1 MIYCIYILVSTPQ
14 QILLLKKHDMD
25 KKLTL
30 QLDSYT
36 DAAGKFKSSAPRQ
49 GNEDSSLLL
58 VSSESVPGYTA
69 YVNGGAPD
77 GTTTVGDDGVVMVVA
92 DGMGGMNAG
101 EVASAIAIDVAAK
114 AFDDNRRT
122 CANDAA
128 ARGRMLED
136 IICRADAAVK
146 ADASHNG
153 EHAGMGSTMIM
164 AWLVGNELTV
174 TWIGDSRA
182 YLYRPGT
189 GIRPLSRDHSYV
201 QELANRGVLTYEETF
216 GHPQG
221 NIVTR
226 SLGDPSQAAR
236 PETAQFTVGDGDII
250 MLCSDGLSGV
260 LRDRPVDPDAETP
273 TLETVIAANAQDTAA
288 CGRALMSAA
297 READWYD
304 NVTVMLCRVC
314 SGAGVP
320 SADGVGKT
328 LETATTVA
336 SSKSHKEAAKGKTPR
351 RRYVLSVIIFAIFFV
366 AGAAVA
372 IYIKSDKGAEA
383 AQSKPVPTKTSPAKP
398 VPTPSDTAAVQ
409 HVRGKQAMA
418 VQNTVQSTPMQTRPA
433 TGHTESREAKP
444 AQPQKVQQPGN
455 KESQAVQDKIRRH
468 TPSRQDLPTE
478 KAKTE
483 DKAKTDRKAKA
494 DPKQD
499 AKPGANPLHE
509 SGKDKENK
517 QNNKI

>member
-1 MIYCIYILVSTPQ
+1 
-14 QILLLKKHDMD
+14 MD

-30 QLDSYT
+30 QLDSRT
-36 DAAGKFKSSAPRQ
+36 EAAGKFRPTAARQ

-58 VSSESVPGYTA
+58 VSSEHTPGYTA
-69 YVNGGAPD
+69 FVNGGAPD
-77 GTTTVGDDGVVMVVA
+77 GATEVGEGGVVMVVA

-101 EVASAIAIDVAAK
+101 EIASAIAIDVATK
-114 AFDDNRRT
+114 AFEGDHRVQ
-122 CANDAA
+122 AKDAD
-128 ARGRMLED
+128 ARGRILED
-136 IICRADAAVK
+136 IICRADTAVK
-146 ADASHNG
+146 ADASHND
-153 EHAGMGSTMIM
+153 EHSGMGSTMIM

-189 GIRPLSRDHSYV
+189 GIQPLSRDHSYV

-226 SLGDPSQAAR
+226 SLGDPTQAAR
-236 PETAQFTVGDGDII
+236 PETMQFVVGDGDII

-260 LRDRPVDPDAETP
+260 LRDKPLEPKHDTP
-273 TLETVIAANAQDTAA
+273 TLESVIAANARDVAA
-288 CGRALMSAA
+288 CRRALMTAA

-314 SGAGVP
+314 SGAGMQP
-320 SADGVGKT
+320 SDGVSKT
-328 LETATTVA
+328 LETSETIAA
-336 SSKSHKEAAKGKTPR
+336 SKVCNKAAEGKKPR
-351 RRYVLSVIIFAIFFV
+351 RNYIIALIIFVIFFV

-372 IYIKSDKGAEA
+372 IYIKSGKDTK
-383 AQSKPVPTKTSPAKP
+383 AQQPKPVPTKTTQPKP
-398 VPTPSDTAAVQ
+398 TASDTTDIQ
-409 HVRGKQAMA
+409 HVRGTQAQPTSPSA
-418 VQNTVQSTPMQTRPA
+418 QPA
-433 TGHTESREAKP
+433 PAQARHEAGHTANRTTNP
-444 AQPQKVQQPGN
+444 APSQKIQQPGN
-455 KESQAVQDKIRRH
+455 KDSRAMQEKIRQNV
-468 TPSRQDLPTE
+468 TPHRDLPSE

-483 DKAKTDRKAKA
+483 DKAKTDRKGKA

-499 AKPGANPLHE
+499 VNPGAKPLPENGNN
-509 SGKDKENK
+509 KENK

>member
-1 MIYCIYILVSTPQ
+1 
-14 QILLLKKHDMD
+14 MD

-36 DAAGKFKSSAPRQ
+36 DAAGKFKPSAPRQ

-58 VSSESVPGYTA
+58 VSSENTSGYRPFT
-69 YVNGGAPD
+69 NGGAPD
-77 GTTTVGDDGVVMVVA
+77 GTLTMGHGGVVMVVA

-101 EVASAIAIDVAAK
+101 EVASAIAVDTAAK
-114 AFDDNRRT
+114 TFEGDRWKQAE
-122 CANDAA
+122 DAA

-146 ADASHNG
+146 DDASHDG
-153 EHAGMGSTMIM
+153 EHVGMGSTMIM
-164 AWLVGNELTV
+164 VWLVGNELTV

-189 GIRPLSRDHSYV
+189 GILPLSRDHSYV

-226 SLGDPSQAAR
+226 SLGDPSQSAR
-236 PETAQFTVGDGDII
+236 PETAQYTVGDGDII

-260 LRDRPVDPDAETP
+260 LRDRPLTSDAATP
-273 TLETVIAANAQDTAA
+273 TLESVISANAQDVAA
-288 CGRALMSAA
+288 CRRALMSAA
-297 READWYD
+297 REAEWYD

-314 SGAGVP
+314 SGAGMPPAV
-320 SADGVGKT
+320 GVNKT
-328 LETATTVA
+328 LETGATIT
-336 SSKSHKEAAKGKTPR
+336 SSKASKNITNGKTPR

-383 AQSKPVPTKTSPAKP
+383 AQPKPVPTKTTPAIT
-398 VPTPSDTAAVQ
+398 TPPDTTDVQ
-409 HVRGKQAMA
+409 HVRGTQAL
-418 VQNTVQSTPMQTRPA
+418 QTPHSAQPVQTRPTA
-433 TGHTESREAKP
+433 GHAVSREAKP
-444 AQPQKVQQPGN
+444 AQPQRAQQPGSKVQQPGG
-455 KESQAVQDKIRRH
+455 KESQAVQDKIRRNA
-468 TPSRQDLPTE
+468 TPHQDLPAE

-494 DPKQD
+494 DPQQD
-499 AKPGANPLHE
+499 AKPGTTPLPE
-509 SGKDKENK
+509 NSKDKENK
-517 QNNKI
+517 QNNMI

>member
-1 MIYCIYILVSTPQ
+1 
-14 QILLLKKHDMD
+14 MD

-36 DAAGKFKSSAPRQ
+36 DAAGKFKPSAPRQ

-58 VSSESVPGYTA
+58 VPSESASGYTA
-69 YVNGGAPD
+69 FVNGGAPD
-77 GTTTVGDDGVVMVVA
+77 GETAVGSGGVVMVVA

-114 AFDDNRRT
+114 AFDNDHRT
-122 CANDAA
+122 CAKDAA

-146 ADASHNG
+146 ADASHDG
-153 EHAGMGSTMIM
+153 EHDGMGSTMIM
-164 AWLVGNELTV
+164 AWLVGNELTI

-182 YLYRPGT
+182 YMYRPGT
-189 GIRPLSRDHSYV
+189 GILPLSRDHSYV

-236 PETAQFTVGDGDII
+236 PETAQFTVGDGDIV

-260 LRDRPVDPDAETP
+260 LRDRPLDPNAGTP
-273 TLETVIAANAQDTAA
+273 TLESVMAANAQDTAS
-288 CGRALMSAA
+288 CRRALMAAA

-320 SADGVGKT
+320 SADGVSKT
-328 LETATTVA
+328 LETASTVA
-336 SSKSHKEAAKGKTPR
+336 SSKARKDPAKGKTPR

-372 IYIKSDKGAEA
+372 IYIKSDKGTDA
-383 AQSKPVPTKTSPAKP
+383 ARPKPVPTKTA
-398 VPTPSDTAAVQ
+398 PTTTTPHDTTDVQ
-409 HVRGKQAMA
+409 HVRGTQTLPAQRSA
-418 VQNTVQSTPMQTRPA
+418 QPIPAQTRPA
-433 TGHTESREAKP
+433 AGHAVSREAKP
-444 AQPQKVQQPGN
+444 AQTQGAQQRGNKIQQPGN
-455 KESQAVQDKIRRH
+455 KESQAVQDKIRRNA
-468 TPSRQDLPTE
+468 TPHQDLPAE

-483 DKAKTDRKAKA
+483 DKAKTDRKAKT
-494 DPKQD
+494 DPKRD
-499 AKPGANPLHE
+499 AKPGANPLPE
-509 SGKDKENK
+509 NGKDKENK

>member
-1 MIYCIYILVSTPQ
+1 
-14 QILLLKKHDMD
+14 MD

-36 DAAGKFKSSAPRQ
+36 DAAGKFKPDAPRQ

-58 VSSESVPGYTA
+58 VSSENTPGYTA
-69 YVNGGAPD
+69 FVNGGAPD
-77 GTTTVGDDGVVMVVA
+77 GTAIVGEAGVVMVVA

-101 EVASAIAIDVAAK
+101 EVASAIAIDVATK
-114 AFDDNRRT
+114 AFEGIDRMHIE
-122 CANDAA
+122 DAS

-136 IICRADAAVK
+136 IIRRADAAVK
-146 ADASHNG
+146 ADATHDS

-182 YLYRPGT
+182 YMYRPGT

-201 QELANRGVLTYEETF
+201 QELADRGVLTYEETF

-236 PETAQFTVGDGDII
+236 PETAQFVVGDGDVI

-260 LRDRPVDPDAETP
+260 LRDRPVGADAGAP
-273 TLETVIAANAQDTAA
+273 TLESVIAANAQDAAA
-288 CGRALMSAA
+288 CRRALMSAA

-314 SGAGVP
+314 SGAGAPP
-320 SADGVGKT
+320 SDSVSKT
-328 LETATTVA
+328 LETGATTVSPKA
-336 SSKSHKEAAKGKTPR
+336 SKNAEKGKTPR
-351 RRYVLSVIIFAIFFV
+351 RNYVLAVIIFAIFFV

-372 IYIKSDKGAEA
+372 IYIKSDGGGEAE
-383 AQSKPVPTKTSPAKP
+383 QTKPVPTKPAPAKP
-398 VPTPSDTAAVQ
+398 APTETTTPDTTSVQ
-409 HVRGKQAMA
+409 HVRGTQAA
-418 VQNTVQSTPMQTRPA
+418 PTQQNIRVQTRR
-433 TGHTESREAKP
+433 GHENAEAAKP

-455 KESQAVQDKIRRH
+455 EDSRAVQDKIRRNAAPRH
-468 TPSRQDLPTE
+468 DAPSD

-483 DKAKTDRKAKA
+483 DKAKTDRKAKI
-494 DPKQD
+494 DPKQE
-499 AKPGANPLHE
+499 AKPGTNPLPE
-509 SGKDKENK
+509 KSKDKGNK

>member
-1 MIYCIYILVSTPQ
+1 
-14 QILLLKKHDMD
+14 MD

-36 DAAGKFKSSAPRQ
+36 DAAGKFKPSAPRQ

-58 VSSESVPGYTA
+58 VSAEAASGYTA
-69 YVNGGAPD
+69 FVNGGAPD
-77 GTTTVGDDGVVMVVA
+77 GVTAVGDGGVVMVVA

-114 AFDDNRRT
+114 AFDAAPGT
-122 CANDAA
+122 YAKDAA

-146 ADASHNG
+146 ADASHDI
-153 EHAGMGSTMIM
+153 EHSGMGSTMIM

-182 YLYRPGT
+182 YMYRPGT
-189 GIRPLSRDHSYV
+189 GILPLSRDHSYV

-226 SLGDPSQAAR
+226 SLGDPSRAAC

-260 LRDRPVDPDAETP
+260 LRDRPLDPNVGAP
-273 TLETVIAANAQDTAA
+273 TLESVISANAQDTAA
-288 CGRALMSAA
+288 CRRALMSAA
-297 READWYD
+297 RDADWYD
-304 NVTVMLCRVC
+304 NVTVMLCRIC

-320 SADGVGKT
+320 LADGVGKT

-336 SSKSHKEAAKGKTPR
+336 ASKVCKDPAQGKTPR
-351 RRYVLSVIIFAIFFV
+351 CRYVLSVIIFAIFFV

-372 IYIKSDKGAEA
+372 IYIKSDKDEEA
-383 AQSKPVPTKTSPAKP
+383 AQPKPVPTKTVSTT
-398 VPTPSDTAAVQ
+398 PTPPDTTDVQ
-409 HVRGKQAMA
+409 HVRGTQALP
-418 VQNTVQSTPMQTRPA
+418 TPHSAQPVPAQTRPA
-433 TGHTESREAKP
+433 AGNAMSRETKP
-444 AQPQKVQQPGN
+444 AQPQRSQQPGN
-455 KESQAVQDKIRRH
+455 KVQQSGSKESQAVQDKIRRNA
-468 TPSRQDLPTE
+468 TPHQDLPAE

-483 DKAKTDRKAKA
+483 DKAKTDRKAKT
-494 DPKQD
+494 DPKRD
-499 AKPGANPLHE
+499 AKPGANPLSE
-509 SGKDKENK
+509 NGKDKENK

>member
-1 MIYCIYILVSTPQ
+1 
-14 QILLLKKHDMD
+14 MD

-36 DAAGKFKSSAPRQ
+36 DAAGKFKPSAPRQ
-49 GNEDSSLLL
+49 GNEDSCLLL
-58 VSSESVPGYTA
+58 VSSESAAGYTA
-69 YVNGGAPD
+69 FVNGGAPD
-77 GTTTVGDDGVVMVVA
+77 GMTTVGGDGVVMVVA

-101 EVASAIAIDVAAK
+101 EVASAIAIDVASK
-114 AFDDNRRT
+114 AFADDRRA

-128 ARGRMLED
+128 ARGRKLED

-146 ADASHNG
+146 ADASHDG

-182 YLYRPGT
+182 YMYRPGT
-189 GIRPLSRDHSYV
+189 GILPLSRDHSYV
-201 QELANRGVLTYEETF
+201 QELADRGVLTYEETF

-260 LRDRPVDPDAETP
+260 LRDRPLDPDAETP
-273 TLETVIAANAQDTAA
+273 TLEAVMAANAQDTAA
-288 CGRALMSAA
+288 CRRALMSAA

-320 SADGVGKT
+320 SADGVSKT

-336 SSKSHKEAAKGKTPR
+336 SSKAHKETAKGKTPR
-351 RRYVLSVIIFAIFFV
+351 RRYVLSFIIFAIFFV

-372 IYIKSDKGAEA
+372 IYIKSDKGTEA
-383 AQSKPVPTKTSPAKP
+383 AQTKPVPTKTATATPK
-398 VPTPSDTAAVQ
+398 PTPPDTTDVQ
-409 HVRGKQAMA
+409 HVRGTQVLSAQHSA
-418 VQNTVQSTPMQTRPA
+418 QPAPTRPA
-433 TGHTESREAKP
+433 TGHAESREAKP
-444 AQPQKVQQPGN
+444 AQPQKDQQPGNKVQQPGN
-455 KESQAVQDKIRRH
+455 KESQAVQDKIRRNS
-468 TPSRQDLPTE
+468 TPHHDLPAE

-494 DPKQD
+494 DPKRD
-499 AKPGANPLHE
+499 AKPGANPLPE

>member
-1 MIYCIYILVSTPQ
+1 
-14 QILLLKKHDMD
+14 MD

-36 DAAGKFKSSAPRQ
+36 DAAGKFKPDAPRQ

-58 VSSESVPGYTA
+58 VSSENTPGYTA
-69 YVNGGAPD
+69 FVNGGAPD
-77 GTTTVGDDGVVMVVA
+77 GTAIVGEAGVVMVVA

-101 EVASAIAIDVAAK
+101 EVASAIAIDVATK
-114 AFDDNRRT
+114 AFEGIDRMHIE
-122 CANDAA
+122 DAS

-136 IICRADAAVK
+136 IIRRADAAVK
-146 ADASHNG
+146 DDASHDG

-189 GIRPLSRDHSYV
+189 GILALSRDHSYV
-201 QELANRGVLTYEETF
+201 QELANSGVLTYEETF

-236 PETAQFTVGDGDII
+236 PETVQYTVGDGDVI

-260 LRDRPVDPDAETP
+260 LRDRPLDRDVKTP
-273 TLETVIAANAQDTAA
+273 TLESVIAANAHDAAA
-288 CGRALMSAA
+288 CRRALMSAA

-314 SGAGVP
+314 SGAGLP
-320 SADGVGKT
+320 LSAGVGKT
-328 LETATTVA
+328 LETGAIGA
-336 SSKSHKEAAKGKTPR
+336 SSKAGNGSAKGKTSR
-351 RRYVLSVIIFAIFFV
+351 RRYILAAIIFAIFFV

-372 IYIKSDKGAEA
+372 IYVKSNKGTDA
-383 AQSKPVPTKTSPAKP
+383 AQPKPVPMKTAPAKP
-398 VPTPSDTAAVQ
+398 AESDTADVQ
-409 HVRGKQAMA
+409 HVRGTQA
-418 VQNTVQSTPMQTRPA
+418 S
-433 TGHTESREAKP
+433 P
-444 AQPQKVQQPGN
+444 AQPLAQPTPRQRISGHTGNPAPKPVPQKEQKPGN
-455 KESQAVQDKIRRH
+455 NESQAVQDKMRRNT
-468 TPSRQDLPTE
+468 TPHQDSAAE
-478 KAKTE
+478 KTKTE
-483 DKAKTDRKAKA
+483 DKAKTDRKTKV
-494 DPKQD
+494 DPKRD
-499 AKPGANPLHE
+499 AKPGTNPLSE
-509 SGKDKENK
+509 DSKEKENK
-517 QNNKI
+517 QYNKI